1 VGRAKHD
8 KRTTAPRL
16 ISTEMQNHYLSS
28 KVQVA
33 DSIRLITGIVPIDLI
48 TLPALPKLIHP
59 AGYIHEV
66 AGDEA

>member
-1 VGRAKHD
+1 
-8 KRTTAPRL
+8 
-16 ISTEMQNHYLSS
+16 MQNHHLSS
-28 KVQVA
+28 EVQVA

-48 TLPALPKLIHP
+48 TLPALPELIHP